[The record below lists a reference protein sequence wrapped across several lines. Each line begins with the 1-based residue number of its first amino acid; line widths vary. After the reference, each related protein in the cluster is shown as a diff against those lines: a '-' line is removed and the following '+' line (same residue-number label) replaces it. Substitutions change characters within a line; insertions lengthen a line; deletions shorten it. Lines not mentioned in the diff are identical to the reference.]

1 MNTNTY
7 ENSIP
12 FLETIYVRVV
22 NNTTG
27 CFTNHTSFDLIVNPL
42 PAANPVSNIEECDD
56 DTDGSAQNGF
66 YQNFD
71 LESQT
76 AEILGNQDPNIFSV
90 TYHASLPMQ
99 SSA

>member
-7 ENSIP
+7 EIA
-12 FLETIYVRVV
+12 FLFQTIYVRVV

-27 CFTNHTSFDLIVNPL
+27 CFTNHTSYNLIVNPL
-42 PAANPVSNIEECDD
+42 HNANPVSNIEECDD

-71 LESQT
+71 LES
-76 AEILGNQDPNIFSV
+76 DC
-90 TYHASLPMQ
+90 
-99 SSA
+99 